1 MATNLGVIQDL
12 IKALEAG
19 SYNAAPGTLVQGA
32 ALQVEDLSPVMYNVT
47 YDDSH
52 IKLQRMLKVK
62 SCKSILSQFNRQL
75 SYGQFGGSAQLE
87 GHIGNE
93 ETSDFVRITVP
104 MCFYSE
110 VRRVTLVADMVETM
124 DGTKAS
130 ERMASDA
137 AKRIAGDIEFDL
149 FRGCADFSNG
159 GVFDGHP
166 GAVPNL
172 PNIRGLDLQIRQSD
186 TQVNTQDLMFS
197 EYGSDETVV
206 IPGGSTLT
214 QANIEDAHVRSS
226 MNMGSADKLVIDP
239 KVLSAYNKITFGMQR
254 IILAGSPQE
263 ATGADLR
270 RQWTS
275 GATVSLEASRF
286 LSGKTSPAR
295 PRSNGPTAPAG
306 LTVTSVTV
314 GGITTPFVA
323 GEKYTYFATTGN
335 EVGESPRTVT
345 VQVTVAASGDVL
357 RCVITH
363 PVAGVAR
370 YFNMY
375 RTEAGG
381 TKARYIGRIMLNA
394 GAGTTTFDDLGN
406 KVPGFVTGYLLQ
418 GDTMD
423 IAELSAYSRLKLAVT
438 DLSQPEAHF
447 RFLTLRCYEPR
458 KNVLIDNLRG
468 AIFGN

>member
-1 MATNLGVIQDL
+1 MNNLGVIQDL

-19 SYNAAPGTLVQGA
+19 NYNAAPGTLTQGA
-32 ALQVEDLSPVMYNVT
+32 SLQVEDLSPVMHNVT

-87 GHIGNE
+87 GHIGQE
-93 ETSDFVRITVP
+93 ETSDYVRITVP

-110 VRRVTLVADMVETM
+110 VRRVTLVADMVETL

-137 AKRIAGDIEFDL
+137 AKRIAGDVEFDL

-172 PNIRGLDLQIRQSD
+172 PNMRGLDLQIRQSD
-186 TQVNTQDLMFS
+186 SQANSQDMMFS

-226 MNMGSADKLVIDP
+226 MNHGSADKLVIDP

-295 PRSNGPTAPAG
+295 PRSNGPSAPAN
-306 LTVTSVTV
+306 LAVASVTV
-314 GGITTPFVA
+314 AGTTTPFA
-323 GEKYTYFATTGN
+323 LGERYTYFVTTGN
-335 EVGESPRTVT
+335 EIGESPRTGT
-345 VQVTVAASGDVL
+345 VAVTVAAAGDVL
-357 RCVITH
+357 RLTITH
-363 PVAGVAR
+363 PVSGVAR
-370 YFNMY
+370 FFNMY
-375 RTEAGG
+375 RTEPGG
-381 TKARYIGRIMLNA
+381 SKARYIGRVAINA
-394 GAGTTTFDDLGN
+394 GAGTTVIDDLGN
-406 KVPGFVTGYLLQ
+406 KVPGFVTGFLLQ

-423 IAELSAYSRLKLAVT
+423 VAELSPYSRLKLAVT

-447 RFLTLRCYEPR
+447 RFLTLRVYEPR